1 MNKKLNDIIF
11 IFPIMGYYALEA
23 LIVGIFIMIVW
34 KFCLSQFFGDIGYL
48 QIVGI
53 YWIIKMLLFDVFKLI
68 SGFIS
73 LENGMESENDDDDPD
88 NMNYNE
94 NITP

>member
-1 MNKKLNDIIF
+1 MNNKLNNILF
-11 IFPIMGYYALEA
+11 IFPVMAYYALEA
-23 LIVGIFIMIVW
+23 VIVGIFIMVVW
-34 KFCLSQFFGDIGYL
+34 KFCLSQFFGNIGYL

-68 SGFIS
+68 AGFKLLGS
-73 LENGMESENDDDDPD
+73 GMESENDDDDPD

>member
-11 IFPIMGYYALEA
+11 IFPVMAYYALEA
-23 LIVGIFIMIVW
+23 VIVGIFIMIVW
-34 KFCLSQFFGDIGYL
+34 KFCLSQFFGNIGYL

-68 SGFIS
+68 ASFTS
-73 LENGMESENDDDDPD
+73 LGSNPEKEM
-88 NMNYNE
+88 NE
-94 NITP
+94 NSQDNEIV

>member
-11 IFPIMGYYALEA
+11 IFPVMAYYALEA
-23 LIVGIFIMIVW
+23 VIVGIFIMIVW
-34 KFCLSQFFGDIGYL
+34 KFCLSQFFGNIGYL

-68 SGFIS
+68 SGFTS
-73 LENGMESENDDDDPD
+73 LGNNAEKEM
-88 NMNYNE
+88 NE
-94 NITP
+94 NSQDYNNSIEE